1 MMVPTHAGHIGTKLD
16 EAETAGT
23 NAAVALDVIH
33 QQSKVAVSEPYTS
46 SVASILT
53 KFDKT
58 LIIHEAKDQIDTL
71 IHPAFPKLDVC
82 DRRFL
87 CRIAKKLGCQ
97 FCAKES
103 IAVSALIGVPGIN

>member
-1 MMVPTHAGHIGTKLD
+1 MIVTSHAGHIGTKLD

-23 NAAVALDVIH
+23 NAAAVLDVIH
-33 QQSKVAVSEPYTS
+33 QQSKETVSEPYTS

-53 KFDKT
+53 KFDRT

-71 IHPAFPKLDVC
+71 IHPAFPTLDVC